1 MGSRMPQEAA
11 LNHLKTAEAVS
22 SYLADAFA
30 TSDPLII
37 TQAIGTV
44 AKGRGMMLVAREAGL
59 SRENLYR
66 ALSGEK
72 NPRLGTIIRVL
83 NAFGLQL
90 TVRSSAGQKKQVGSK
105 SRVRAR

>member
-1 MGSRMPQEAA
+1 VEATLD
-11 LNHLKTAEAVS
+11 LNTPKDVS
-22 SYLADAFA
+22 DYLAEAFA

-44 AKGRGMMLVAREAGL
+44 ARHRGMMLVAREAGL

-66 ALSGEK
+66 ALSGGK

-90 TVRSSAGQKKQVGSK
+90 TVRSGAGQKKQVGSK